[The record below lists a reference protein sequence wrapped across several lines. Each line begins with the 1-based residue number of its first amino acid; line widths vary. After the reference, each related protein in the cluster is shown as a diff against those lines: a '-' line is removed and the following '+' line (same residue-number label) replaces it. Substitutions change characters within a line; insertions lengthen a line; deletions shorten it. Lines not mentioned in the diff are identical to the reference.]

1 MICRGF
7 VYEWFT
13 PIGLLKDDYKGVC
26 WGSSSQFQRGIQNS
40 PILFLNHEVE
50 LLIITS
56 LKAHIKVGQPLYA
69 WTVRSLIISTSKKKK
84 KKKPTTTFCISLKW
98 VRRYGKKNE
107 QNWMFWKSTTTT
119 SKLPKGLGVSR
130 AMNGTTCCLFGEV
143 LQSSSC
149 FGGQHRSNGHA
160 PYANGR
166 YEDMGGEGNQKP
178 SRC

>member
-1 MICRGF
+1 MGEKIR
-7 VYEWFT
+7 
-13 PIGLLKDDYKGVC
+13 
-26 WGSSSQFQRGIQNS
+26 
-40 PILFLNHEVE
+40 
-50 LLIITS
+50 
-56 LKAHIKVGQPLYA
+56 
-69 WTVRSLIISTSKKKK
+69 
-84 KKKPTTTFCISLKW
+84 
-98 VRRYGKKNE
+98 KKNE
-107 QNWMFWKSTTTT
+107 QNWMFWKSTTTTT